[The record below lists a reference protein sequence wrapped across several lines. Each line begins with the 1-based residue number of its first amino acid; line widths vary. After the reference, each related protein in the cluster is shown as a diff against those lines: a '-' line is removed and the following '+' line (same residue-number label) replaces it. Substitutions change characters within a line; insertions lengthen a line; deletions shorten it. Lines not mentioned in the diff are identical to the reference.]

1 MTLIKE
7 YDIVIFVIEKE
18 DITMKMSK
26 KQKKHF
32 KELIGLIRTA
42 NTLSD
47 NDVLLAFDVDKKT
60 AINNILSAMERDLE

>member
-1 MTLIKE
+1 
-7 YDIVIFVIEKE
+7 
-18 DITMKMSK
+18 MKMSK